1 MKFTDIFVNRPVLAT
16 VVSLVI
22 LLLGLKSINS
32 LDLRQFP
39 KLQNSQITITTAYPG
54 ASADVIQGF
63 ITTPIQQAVASAE
76 GIDYI
81 TSSSQQ
87 SVSTITI
94 NLKLNYDPHK
104 ALVDIM
110 SDVDTVKNVLPS
122 AAQAPVIQANDVRG
136 AAVMYISFYS
146 QEMTQGQVTDY
157 LVRVVQP
164 KLQTLDGVAGAQ
176 ILGGQ
181 PFAMRIWLDPKRMA
195 AHNVTATDV
204 SNALLANNYL
214 SAPGSTKGSTVS
226 VNIAATT
233 DLHDAQGFGDIVLR
247 KQGDALVRIK
257 DVADPEL
264 GSENYDSSA
273 SFNGQTAVYM
283 AINPTPDANPLNVVK
298 LVRVAMG
305 EVQAGLPPALKADI
319 AYDATKFISSSIY
332 EVIKTIVEAALIV
345 IVVIFLFLGAVR
357 PVLIPVITIP
367 LSLVGVTFFML
378 VLGYSLNLLTL
389 LAMVLAIGL
398 VVDDA
403 IVVVENTH
411 RHIEEGKSPFEAA
424 LISAREIATP
434 VIAMTLT
441 LAAVYA
447 PIGFQSGV
455 TGALFREFAFTLA
468 CAVIL
473 SGIVALT
480 LSPMMCSRVLAPSG
494 RVGKLEERLNGIFEA
509 LKERYEHF
517 LHNVLNWR
525 PVTTMI
531 AILVLFLCFGFYA
544 LGQKEL
550 APTEDQ
556 GFVFVTGF
564 GEKDVTHQVMQ
575 RYAAQVNDIFKGVPE
590 GDAYFLIN
598 GLGSVNNF
606 IGGIVLKPWD
616 QRKRSQL
623 DIQPE
628 IQGKLAQIS
637 GINAFSINFPAL
649 PGASQGGLSFVVSS
663 TDDYKTIF
671 DVTQKLL
678 KAARETDKLHFYY
691 IDSDLKFN
699 TPQLNVDID
708 RNKAQQLGIS
718 MQDAANTL
726 SVMLGGGYLNFFN
739 LEGRS
744 YKVIPQVS
752 DQFRASGDQ
761 LQQYYVRTADGSMV
775 PLSTIA
781 NINNSVVPD
790 QLNQFQQLNSAT
802 ISGFGSAPM
811 GQMVDFMNQQAKAI
825 FPPGFYVNYAADTR
839 QFVTEGNAFVV
850 VFFFA
855 IVVIFLVLAAQF
867 ESWRDPLVILT
878 SVPLAICGALIP
890 IAMGAATINIYTWV
904 GLVTLVGLISKHGIL
919 MVDFANKMQI
929 NEGMGKREAIEH
941 AAAVRLRPILMTT
954 AAMVLGVIPLLLASG
969 AGATS
974 RRDIGIVISAGMT
987 IGTLFT
993 LFVVPTMY
1001 TFFAKDHSA
1010 GTTPGKGQAK
1020 KTFTGNA

>member
-1 MKFTDIFVNRPVLAT
+1 MNFTDLFIKRPVLAT
-16 VVSLVI
+16 VISLVI
-22 LLLGLKSINS
+22 LLLGLKSIDT
-32 LDLRQFP
+32 LELRQFP
-39 KLQNSQITITTAYPG
+39 KLENSTITINTAYPG

-63 ITTPIQQAVASAE
+63 ITTPIQQSVASAE

-81 TSSSQQ
+81 SSSSQQ
-87 SVSTITI
+87 SVSTITV

-110 SDVDTVKNVLPS
+110 SKVDEVKSVLPP

-136 AAVMYISFYS
+136 AAIMYVSFYS
-146 QEMTQGQVTDY
+146 QEMGQGQVTDY
-157 LVRVVQP
+157 LTRVVQP

-195 AHNVTATDV
+195 AHAVTASDV

-214 SAPGSTKGSTVS
+214 AAPGATKGSSTS
-226 VNIAATT
+226 VNIATTT

-247 KQGDALVRIK
+247 KEGTALVRIK
-257 DVADPEL
+257 DVSDVEL
-264 GSENYDSSA
+264 GSEDYDSSA
-273 SFNGQTAVYM
+273 SFNGITAVYM
-283 AINPTPDANPLNVVK
+283 AINPTPDANPLQVVK
-298 LVRVAMG
+298 LVRKALG
-305 EVQAGLPPALKADI
+305 EVQGSLPPALKLDI

-332 EVIKTIVEAALIV
+332 EVIKTIIEAALIV

-357 PVLIPVITIP
+357 PVFIPVITIP
-367 LSLVGVTFFML
+367 LSLIGVTFLML
-378 VLGYSLNLLTL
+378 LLGYSLNLLTL

-411 RHIEEGKSPFEAA
+411 RHIEEGKSPFQAA

-447 PIGFQSGV
+447 PIGFLSGV
-455 TGALFREFAFTLA
+455 TGNLFREFAFTLA
-468 CAVIL
+468 GAVVI
-473 SGIVALT
+473 SGVIALT
-480 LSPMMCSRVLAPSG
+480 LSPMMCSRFLQPVG
-494 RVGKLEERLNGIFEA
+494 NVGKLEKRLNDIFEA
-509 LKERYEHF
+509 LKERYEHM
-517 LHNVLNWR
+517 LHNVLQWR
-525 PVTTMI
+525 PVTVFVAVFVILLCGVFYMI
-531 AILVLFLCFGFYA
+531 SA
-544 LGQKEL
+544 KEL

-564 GEKDVTHQVMQ
+564 GEKDVTHSVME
-575 RYAAQVNDIFKGVPE
+575 RYASQVNGIFKSIPE

-598 GLGSVNNF
+598 GAGSVNNF
-606 IGGIVLKPWD
+606 IGGIVLKPWE
-616 QRKRSQL
+616 QRHRSQQ
-623 DIQPE
+623 DIQQE
-628 IQGKLAQIS
+628 IQGKLAGIS

-663 TDDYKTIF
+663 TEDYKTIN

-678 KAARETDKLHFYY
+678 KAARETDKMKFYY
-691 IDSDLKFN
+691 IDSDLKFT
-699 TPQLNVDID
+699 TPQLNVVID
-708 RNKAQQLGIS
+708 RDKAQQLGIS

-739 LEGRS
+739 LQGRS
-744 YKVIPQVS
+744 YKVIPQVA
-752 DQFRASGDQ
+752 DQYRRSGDQ
-761 LQQYYVRTADGSMV
+761 LQQYYVRTADGAMV
-775 PLSTIA
+775 PMSTIA
-781 NINNSVVPD
+781 NVNTSVVPD

-802 ISGFGSAPM
+802 ISGFSSAPM
-811 GQMVDFMNQQAKAI
+811 GQMVDFMNQQAKEI

-839 QFVTEGNAFVV
+839 QYVTEGNALLVTGLL
-850 VFFFA
+850 A
-855 IVVIFLVLAAQF
+855 LIVIFLVLAAQF
-867 ESWRDPLVILT
+867 ESWRDPLVILL
-878 SVPLAICGALIP
+878 SVPLAFFGALIP
-890 IAMGAATINIYTWV
+890 IAMGIIPGLSINIYTQV
-904 GLVTLVGLISKHGIL
+904 GLVTLIGLISKHGIL
-919 MVDFANKMQI
+919 MVDFANKMQEH
-929 NEGMGKREAIEH
+929 EGMGVREAIEH

-954 AAMVLGVIPLLLASG
+954 AAMVLGVLPLIIASG

-974 RRDIGIVISAGMT
+974 RRDIGIVIAAGMT

-1001 TFFAKDHSA
+1001 TFFARDHHA
-1010 GTTPGKGQAK
+1010 QPKLDA
-1020 KTFTGNA
+1020 